1 MALQTRLHTEKG
13 ERIQVVPNVI
23 DISGSQSQPAAY
35 HQLLNRCFF
44 EAENLVHRARRGSR
58 QANNCWHNG
67 PEERCLQPAK
77 HLATEDET
85 TGEIS
90 CGLDVM
96 CTSPSL
102 APSSATRQ
110 LHHVGP
116 HLESLH
122 LPHEATDQPSLTDLD
137 NRLAREG

>member
-1 MALQTRLHTEKG
+1 MSSIYRAVSLNQL
-13 ERIQVVPNVI
+13 RIT
-23 DISGSQSQPAAY
+23 S
-35 HQLLNRCFF
+35 NRCFF

-58 QANNCWHNG
+58 QADNCWHNG

-90 CGLDVM
+90 YGLDVM

-137 NRLAREG
+137 NRLARE